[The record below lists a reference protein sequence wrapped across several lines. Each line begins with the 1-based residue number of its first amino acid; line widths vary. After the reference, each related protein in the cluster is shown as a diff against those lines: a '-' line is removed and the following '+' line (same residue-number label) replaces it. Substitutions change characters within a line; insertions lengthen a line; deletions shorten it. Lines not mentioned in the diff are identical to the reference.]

1 MFSDKHTNFVLHEH
15 IIMVNL
21 TTYKLSLIAEKRN
34 TKDYKKKDKVR
45 VIKNF

>member
-21 TTYKLSLIAEKRN
+21 TTYKLSLIAKKGIQK
-34 TKDYKKKDKVR
+34 TTKKKKTR
-45 VIKNF
+45 